1 MDRRLSG
8 RIRHSPD
15 WLGDPPVG
23 TASPGTASPG
33 IAPAGTASPG
43 TASRGITT
51 TGTAS
56 RGTASRGTASPGTA
70 SRGTASRGTAWPGT
84 ASRGTRLGST
94 VVASSRPCVRSSA
107 LGRVNPLDD
116 ILECAAG
123 ALERRER
130 SDAVVGAEPLEDRS
144 TPGEAAAESDQQNFV
159 SSPEAPRRLG
169 FAERDRDRGRR
180 RVAVALDV
188 HEDLL
193 RREAQALRDPVDDPD
208 VGLMRDQDVDVVER
222 EPRLGDGFLGGIG
235 HRLHGKLEYLA
246 ARHRDEVLAA
256 LDRVGRGRALR

>member
-1 MDRRLSG
+1 TGGSGRPTPSRGRCSECSMDRRLSG

-56 RGTASRGTASPGTA
+56 RGTASRGTASRGTA

-94 VVASSRPCVRSSA
+94 EAASSRPCVRSSA
-107 LGRVNPLDD
+107 LGRANPLDD

-144 TPGEAAAESDQQNFV
+144 TPGEAAAETDQQNFV
-159 SSPEAPRRLG
+159 SSAEAPRRLG
-169 FAERDRDRGRR
+169 FAECDRDRGRR

-188 HEDLL
+188 QKDLL
-193 RREAQALRDPVDDPD
+193 GWEAPALRYPGDDPD
-208 VGLMRDQDVDVVER
+208 VGLMRYEDVDVVER
-222 EPRLGDGFLGGIG
+222 GPGFSAGVVGGIG
-235 HRLHGKLEYLA
+235 QRLHGSPE
-246 ARHRDEVLAA
+246 D
-256 LDRVGRGRALR
+256 